1 MICRA
6 VRFLIDAA
14 YVLRL
19 DRVYER
25 IVDRWFP

>member
-1 MICRA
+1 VI
-6 VRFLIDAA
+6 RFAFRLLFDAA

-19 DRVYER
+19 DRLYER